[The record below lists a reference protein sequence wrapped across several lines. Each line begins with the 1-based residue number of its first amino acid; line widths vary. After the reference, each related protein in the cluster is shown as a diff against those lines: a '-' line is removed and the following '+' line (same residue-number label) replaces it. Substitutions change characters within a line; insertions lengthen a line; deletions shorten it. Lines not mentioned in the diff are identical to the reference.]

1 MKTIIVVDDD
11 VDISRLISFRL
22 KKGGYNT
29 LVANNGKVALTLLKE
44 TPVDLILLDLIMPV
58 MDGFEF
64 SKAAKK
70 DENLK
75 DIPII
80 ILTASNTTQES
91 SQIQEINARGFFKKP
106 FDFEEVLE
114 TVKDVLGN

>member
-11 VDISRLISFRL
+11 LDISRLISFRL
-22 KKGGYNT
+22 KKVGYNA
-29 LVANNGKVALTLLKE
+29 LIANNGKTALTLLKD
-44 TPVDLILLDLIMPV
+44 TQADLILLDLRMPV

-64 SKAAKK
+64 SKVAKK

-91 SQIQEINARGFFKKP
+91 NQIQEINARGFFKKP

-114 TVKDVLGN
+114 TIKDVIGN